1 MVFFI
6 IALIFTDTSL
16 SIKTCCLG
24 DNLTRLYFSVL
35 ADFTVAISFVTIN
48 NLANNPKFIAVK
60 KRIAILIKT
69 YMANSLISSEL
80 LQLLD
85 EVVTRSLAKT
95 TVLWYNFIE
104 ITLKS
109 QEKEAL

>member
-1 MVFFI
+1 M
-6 IALIFTDTSL
+6 T
-16 SIKTCCLG
+16 
-24 DNLTRLYFSVL
+24 
-35 ADFTVAISFVTIN
+35 
-48 NLANNPKFIAVK
+48 
-60 KRIAILIKT
+60 
-69 YMANSLISSEL
+69 NSLISSEL